1 MNLLI
6 KRCDSN
12 IELISVLINRIT
24 VNLIMILNIFEN
36 HLDFYF
42 DQKTEMK
49 QTTPR
54 IAVVKQFFLVP
65 GKCLRGL

>member
-6 KRCDSN
+6 KRCDSS

-36 HLDFYF
+36 HLGFYF

-49 QTTPR
+49 
-54 IAVVKQFFLVP
+54 
-65 GKCLRGL
+65 